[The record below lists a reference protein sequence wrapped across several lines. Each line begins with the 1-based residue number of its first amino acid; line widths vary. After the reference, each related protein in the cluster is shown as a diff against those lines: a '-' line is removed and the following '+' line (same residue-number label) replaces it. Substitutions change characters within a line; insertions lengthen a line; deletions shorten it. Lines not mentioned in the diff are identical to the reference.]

1 MPDLRAALFTA
12 FVVPPCL
19 LARLCI
25 FRAAPQ
31 CSHPFF
37 LFGCCSCPLLKGI
50 YEVKYSSFYAIAPE
64 NFYLDPLTEREL
76 LDKER
81 EIQSTLRFEYDRSRT
96 VVRSFSP
103 SGFGKGDL
111 SVLDPYVW
119 GSVQAY
125 YHNNRAHGA
134 VREEWD
140 FKGLY
145 VNWWEA
151 EPLVLQMPWG
161 LKTMWHGESMP

>member
-1 MPDLRAALFTA
+1 M
-12 FVVPPCL
+12 
-19 LARLCI
+19 
-25 FRAAPQ
+25 
-31 CSHPFF
+31 
-37 LFGCCSCPLLKGI
+37 
-50 YEVKYSSFYAIAPE
+50 
-64 NFYLDPLTEREL
+64 
-76 LDKER
+76 
-81 EIQSTLRFEYDRSRT
+81 
-96 VVRSFSP
+96 
-103 SGFGKGDL
+103 
-111 SVLDPYVW
+111 LDPYVW

-161 LKTMWHGESMP
+161 LKTMWHGESMPSRGGRFSLSLSLSLSVVCVHVPWVLVHQM